1 MYAGDKKGVPRGR
14 RRFYLQEA
22 KRQEDGGAPLTVCLT
37 DGQAEALMALELLD
51 RGQNPGG
58 AIAAAVVPDLLPD
71 EQEQALADFVFAL
84 QSYPGVCP
92 TRISLTGSVA
102 CADLVWRLASH
113 FPAWFSAVCA
123 VGEKGNPY
131 EVRAPHVDA
140 SARLHF
146 PRRGE
151 GGRRSARGRGA
162 SGGRAAGLPEAT
174 VPPAS
179 GLIPPVRASMLG
191 SGFLKTAPFSP
202 GCRSRIKSGS
212 SRSASSSR
220 ACGALRTIFLP
231 AAIWSKAATALCSLT
246 QAWAREICRG
256 LSVR

>member
-1 MYAGDKKGVPRGR
+1 MLETRKECREGGVV
-14 RRFYLQEA
+14 FYLQEA

-123 VGEKGNPY
+123 VGGKGNPY
-131 EVRAPHVDA
+131 EVRALTSTPLRA
-140 SARLHF
+140 YIF
-146 PRRGE
+146 PGE
-151 GGRRSARGRGA
+151 ERADGGLP
-162 SGGRAAGLPEAT
+162 AAGERLVAALRIAGSDS
-174 VPPAS
+174 AS
-179 GLIPPVRASMLG
+179 CVRIDPPVRASMLG

-212 SRSASSSR
+212 SRLASSSR
-220 ACGALRTIFLP
+220 ACGAWRTIFLP
-231 AAIWSKAATALCSLT
+231 AAIWSKDATALYLSIRG
-246 QAWAREICRG
+246 WARGTCWG